1 MLCFTNLCSTLMP
14 RSMASLFVTAVGSS
28 TMGVPITEAASTLG
42 VFGAV
47 DARERA
53 PSARLRAAPV
63 SRRHVSGRVAGG
75 VGAAD
80 GALDPPLEKD
90 GNDSRPDL
98 VGDGA
103 GVSNRTE

>member
-1 MLCFTNLCSTLMP
+1 MCIRDS
-14 RSMASLFVTAVGSS
+14 
-28 TMGVPITEAASTLG
+28 TEAASTLG
-42 VFGAV
+42 VLGAV
-47 DARERA
+47 DASE
-53 PSARLRAAPV
+53 RAAPV

-80 GALDPPLEKD
+80 GALDPPLERD